1 MIVWFFPTSNKTY
14 CIVLYPYNADTDEI
28 GSDISSGNWTTL
40 WMIHHG
46 MDELSFGDNCIAKYG
61 DWQY

>member
-1 MIVWFFPTSNKTY
+1 MLWLFDSFRLQIKL
-14 CIVLYPYNADTDEI
+14 IVLYPYNADTDEI